1 PGDNEGGTGDDTSNP
16 GGEEGNIGDDTSNPG
31 GGEGG
36 TGDDTSNPGGGEGG
50 TGDGTTSN
58 PDGSDPGWF
67 NNGSS
72 STPGWDSINGKNNL
86 LNGIYPGNLN
96 GSGNGDYNGMPF
108 LAGAGALGILSPYG
122 PGYNGFNNLSNL
134 DKFASKSKKASM
146 WSEMK
151 DGVKGMNVQLG
162 VIKAFEDYY
171 RNQNSDTKAVSLA
184 GTLIKAPLNM
194 LNVMFDSNALDV
206 TSDVVAF
213 STDTVTNSY
222 KWVQKFKET
231 HSFKNGANVFSKMG
245 TMGKE
250 GFKHL
255 GTMGKGFGQKIGD
268 SWKNFKSAKGFLGKT
283 MNEVRGA
290 GHFS

>member
-1 PGDNEGGTGDDTSNP
+1 MLQRSDSIKNYFKRSFKILFVTLTSLILAFFPGALIVAADSEDTPRPGIDKANEKNNVKPGGSNNHSNTEFDWEEIQGGSPGSGGDGEKDGSDGHTSNPPGGEEGGSGDDTSTPPGDNEGGT
-16 GGEEGNIGDDTSNPG
+16 GDDTSNPG

-58 PDGSDPGWF
+58 PDGSDPGW
-67 NNGSS
+67 
-72 STPGWDSINGKNNL
+72 DSINGKNNL
-86 LNGIYPGNLN
+86 LNGIYPGNLD

-162 VIKAFEDYY
+162 VIKAFEDHY

-194 LNVMFDSNALDV
+194 LN
-206 TSDVVAF
+206 
-213 STDTVTNSY
+213 
-222 KWVQKFKET
+222 
-231 HSFKNGANVFSKMG
+231 
-245 TMGKE
+245 
-250 GFKHL
+250 
-255 GTMGKGFGQKIGD
+255 
-268 SWKNFKSAKGFLGKT
+268 
-283 MNEVRGA
+283 
-290 GHFS
+290 